1 MWNLSTSLL
10 LFWSPCAISWPAR
23 LRMPNDVSRSQIN
36 SHCFP
41 PKEEKNRRKTSKTT
55 SSENSQ
61 IYGHRLYKKSFSLIF
76 VSFSPPDDVHR
87 ELFMTQMKVQHI
99 ASCDVFLLS
108 DAKHCVP
115 CQTSGCF
122 RSTFWKLQQN
132 GDAIQLGIN
141 TRRLQIFPLVGALQ
155 RYKDALQHLYLRF
168 GLKGKGKNDLRKQI
182 WSNAKNTLGF

>member
-1 MWNLSTSLL
+1 MLHKTIL
-10 LFWSPCAISWPAR
+10 PCESFHGSGFGLRFAIFFFSFV
-23 LRMPNDVSRSQIN
+23 LRMLNDVSRSQVN

-41 PKEEKNRRKTSKTT
+41 PKEEKNRRKTNKTT

-122 RSTFWKLQQN
+122 RSTFLKTS
-132 GDAIQLGIN
+132 AK
-141 TRRLQIFPLVGALQ
+141 RRRDSTGNKHEETANIPTSWCPTKVQ
-155 RYKDALQHLYLRF
+155 RCPTTSLSP
-168 GLKGKGKNDLRKQI
+168 I
-182 WSNAKNTLGF
+182 WVKR